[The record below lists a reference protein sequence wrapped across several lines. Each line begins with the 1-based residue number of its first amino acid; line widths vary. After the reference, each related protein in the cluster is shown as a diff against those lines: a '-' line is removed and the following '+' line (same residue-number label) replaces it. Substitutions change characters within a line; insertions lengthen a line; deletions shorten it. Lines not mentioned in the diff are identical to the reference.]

1 LRLVHYITI
10 AVALLL
16 IILLYK
22 GVNTIPPA
30 KPAAPG
36 AGSAQLMAGGMPS
49 TPMAVPASFD
59 SILVASRKQLPE
71 HASAEIGAI
80 EKKISETKD
89 SAAMAPLY
97 TELAKEW
104 QTHKQLPIAAFYY
117 AKSAKLDNSEKKLN
131 FAGQLFLDLIH
142 DAGAPGVQVW
152 EGQQAISCLGRSLE
166 LNPKNDT
173 VKLAMA
179 AAYIEGTGQLMQGV
193 QVLRDITREK
203 PDDIPANLMLGKLS
217 VQSGQFDKAIKR
229 FETVLKQEPENKEAL
244 YFLAES
250 YKGTGDKQK
259 AIELFEKCKKVVNDP
274 AFSKDIDLYIT
285 SFK

>member
-1 LRLVHYITI
+1 M
-10 AVALLL
+10 
-16 IILLYK
+16 
-22 GVNTIPPA
+22 
-30 KPAAPG
+30 PAAP
-36 AGSAQLMAGGMPS
+36 MAGGMPS
-49 TPMAVPASFD
+49 APMHEPASFD
-59 SILVASRKQLPE
+59 SLLAAARTGLPA
-71 HASAEIGAI
+71 HAVTEINAAEQQIAATG
-80 EKKISETKD
+80 D
-89 SAAMAPLY
+89 SAAMSPQF
-97 TELAKEW
+97 TSLAKLW
-104 QTHKQLPIAAFYY
+104 QQHKQLPIAAFYY
-117 AKSAKLDNSEKKLN
+117 AKAAKLDNSEKKLN

-152 EGQQAISCLGRSLE
+152 EGQQAISCLERSLE
-166 LNPKNDT
+166 INPKNDT
-173 VKLAMA
+173 AKLAMA

-193 QVLRDITREK
+193 QVLREITREK

-250 YKGTGDKQK
+250 YKGIGDKQK

-274 AFSKDIDLYIT
+274 AFSRDIDQYIT